1 MPTSEAIRDRLLEML
16 VQSIEIKAA
25 KYDEEAWRTGI
36 PGAILEGRINL
47 IQELLDWIEG
57 KETL

>member
-16 VQSIEIKAA
+16 VQSIEVKAE
-25 KYDEEAWRTGI
+25 KYGEEAWRTGI